1 VVVDLEQT
9 VQQQSLDLPA
19 DPAAVL
25 VSQHRPEE
33 QEQRGKVLLVAIVHQ
48 VNLVQVVVVPAVLV
62 IVEELGL
69 QITEQTVES
78 EQQVLYQG
86 LVFIMQAAV
95 PADQIQ
101 FYVPA
106 VSVVVGTGQLRL
118 QRQLDKKILVVVAAV
133 ALVLQAGL
141 V

>member
-95 PADQIQ
+95 PVDQIQ
-101 FYVPA
+101 FYAPA
-106 VSVVVGTGQLRL
+106 GSVVAGTGQLRL